1 MTRLTDLQVLVY
13 EETEYESLTEDI
25 VTAAQVSSFSNLN
38 SNLKYAQ
45 ISATE
50 DLYKKLTPEVVEL
63 FLNEC

>member
-1 MTRLTDLQVLVY
+1 MLVY

-25 VTAAQVSSFSNLN
+25 VTSAQVSSFSNLN
-38 SNLKYAQ
+38 SNLWLWLYDAQ
-45 ISATE
+45 ISATG